1 MAELG
6 SLALY
11 IALVLCAYSFL
22 VGLVALLLT
31 GEASDRLSETAR
43 RAGIAAFAA
52 VFLAALVLV
61 TSAFRDDF
69 SIAYILEH
77 SNHDLP
83 APYKFATLWSGQEGS
98 LLFWALLLST
108 YGLVLRLRHKTDT
121 RLFAYASVAI
131 AAVQVFFLML
141 IVFPAD
147 PFSLTTGPIPADG
160 NGLNP

>member
-6 SLALY
+6 SLALL
-11 IALVLCAYSFL
+11 IALVLCAYSFV
-22 VGLVALLLT
+22 VGLVALLDRS
-31 GEASDRLSETAR
+31 EASDRLSETAR

-52 VFLAALVLV
+52 IFLASLVLV

-98 LLFWALLLST
+98 LLFWGLLLST

-131 AAVQVFFLML
+131 AAVQFFFVML
-141 IVFPAD
+141 IVFPAS
-147 PFSLTTGPIPADG
+147 PFSLTTGQIPADG
-160 NGLNP
+160 N